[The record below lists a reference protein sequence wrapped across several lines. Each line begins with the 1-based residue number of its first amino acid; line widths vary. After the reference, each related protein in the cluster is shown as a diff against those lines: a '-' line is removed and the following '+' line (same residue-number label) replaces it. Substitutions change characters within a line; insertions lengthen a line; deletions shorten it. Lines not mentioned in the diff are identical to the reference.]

1 MDNNAYY
8 GAEASADTKTLGE
21 RLREYYEPHEF
32 VTIQNIDTLALKYQF
47 ASPEDIETFSN
58 YPGHKDTVVKR
69 PPQVVVL
76 QPGETKLCPAYEA
89 DLMIENLIK
98 QIAVRKAEQQAK
110 DNKVLFATGNW
121 TDPELQ
127 KNLIDQ
133 IFVGKEDVV
142 SKYNAQVKEKPSGVE
157 SKSKTA

>member
-1 MDNNAYY
+1 MDNQAYY
-8 GAEASADTKTLGE
+8 GSEPSQNKISLGE

-32 VTIQNIDTLALKYQF
+32 VTIQNIDTQPVKYQF
-47 ASPEDIETFSN
+47 AEPESVETFSN
-58 YPGHKDTVVKR
+58 YAGHKDTVIKR
-69 PPQVVVL
+69 PPQVVTL

-98 QIAVRKAEQQAK
+98 QVAMKRSEEQRRK
-110 DNKVLFATGNW
+110 NNSLFVSGDW

-127 KNLIDQ
+127 KKLIEQ

-142 SKYNAQVKEKPSGVE
+142 SKYNSEIKTEVKNEQG
-157 SKSKTA
+157 KSLK

>member
-8 GAEASADTKTLGE
+8 GAEVSSDTKTLGE
-21 RLREYYEPHEF
+21 RLREYYDASEF
-32 VTIQNIDTLALKYQF
+32 VTIQNIDTQPIRYQF
-47 ASPEDIETFSN
+47 ASPEDVETFSS
-58 YPGHKDTVVKR
+58 YPGHKDTIVKR
-69 PPQVVVL
+69 PPQVVTL

-98 QIAVRKAEQQAK
+98 QISVRKAEQQAR
-110 DNKVLFATGNW
+110 DNKVLFSTGNW

-127 KNLIDQ
+127 KTLIDQ

-157 SKSKTA
+157 PKSKTA